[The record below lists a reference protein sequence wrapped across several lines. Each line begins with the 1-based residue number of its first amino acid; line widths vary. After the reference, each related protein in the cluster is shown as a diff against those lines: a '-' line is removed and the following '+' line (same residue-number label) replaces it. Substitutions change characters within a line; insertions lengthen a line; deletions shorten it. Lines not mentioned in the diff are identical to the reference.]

1 MHASNNLVSVIFL
14 TGKKCG
20 KRCFFLSSFERFK
33 NGKKII
39 REGGGGATNSEVGRE
54 TTLFFSFQDLF
65 YRKVKKKKNVQSQ
78 KLKEKSLSA
87 EISQFFHL
95 KRKTLSRKKILFST
109 LVFIERE
116 INKIF
121 CLFHIYFVFF
131 FN

>member
-1 MHASNNLVSVIFL
+1 MGGDKFRSRKGNNIV
-14 TGKKCG
+14 
-20 KRCFFLSSFERFK
+20 
-33 NGKKII
+33 
-39 REGGGGATNSEVGRE
+39 
-54 TTLFFSFQDLF
+54 LFFPGFVLS
-65 YRKVKKKKNVQSQ
+65 KGKKKKNVQSQ

-121 CLFHIYFVFF
+121 CLFHIYFFF
-131 FN
+131 FFSIE